1 LQLEKPRPLLRSGL
15 LGKLGVWVGPDC
27 FEYRGDSLEALRI
40 GQSFGLEPGML
51 LDIGEGLS
59 AVGPLVGGIL
69 RRQVLTRQFDSGL
82 ALGHLL
88 KGLETASSVAQA
100 CGVEAP
106 LLAACRDT
114 WAAAETRRDWPAG
127 ITGGK
132 RAALCAA
139 QAAAHS

>member
-1 LQLEKPRPLLRSGL
+1 MGSFPSRAIRSS
-15 LGKLGVWVGPDC
+15 
-27 FEYRGDSLEALRI
+27 F
-40 GQSFGLEPGML
+40 FGLG
-51 LDIGEGLS
+51 

-100 CGVEAP
+100 CGVQAP

-114 WAAAETRRDWPAG
+114 WAAAETRLGSGTDQSALIRWLETLVPPAPR
-127 ITGGK
+127 T
-132 RAALCAA
+132 
-139 QAAAHS
+139 

>member
-1 LQLEKPRPLLRSGL
+1 LGERILRAGVAGSGQAAAALADLLRGAEML
-15 LGKLGVWVGPDC
+15 AAT
-27 FEYRGDSLEALRI
+27 EALRI

>member
-1 LQLEKPRPLLRSGL
+1 VAGSGQAAAALADLLRGAEML
-15 LGKLGVWVGPDC
+15 AAT
-27 FEYRGDSLEALRI
+27 EALRI
-40 GQSFGLEPGML
+40 GQSFGIEPGML

-88 KGLETASSVAQA
+88 KGLETASSVAKA

-114 WAAAETRRDWPAG
+114 WAAAETRRDWPAESVLRCALLKQQR
-127 ITGGK
+127 TVELK
-132 RAALCAA
+132 RAGLA
-139 QAAAHS
+139 SST